1 MPRPAAS
8 CRPKSPPGAVCAR
21 RNEPTETSGPP
32 LTAAATAVAADR
44 NRMVSCWL
52 VNRAAGTRRAART
65 RRLTSMHGLTI
76 RWSLTGGP
84 EGVEDA
90 LRAYV
95 EATSHGR
102 YSGRKDLR
110 FKTWRMRDGEWFE
123 GCYVFETPG
132 ARATFERDFRAAAA
146 GSPSSQIIGSAPVLI
161 EPCEIVA
168 VAEGASGFIESAS
181 FG

>member
-1 MPRPAAS
+1 
-8 CRPKSPPGAVCAR
+8 
-21 RNEPTETSGPP
+21 
-32 LTAAATAVAADR
+32 
-44 NRMVSCWL
+44 
-52 VNRAAGTRRAART
+52 
-65 RRLTSMHGLTI
+65 MHGLTI
-76 RWSLTGGP
+76 RWSLTDGP
-84 EGVEDA
+84 KGVEDA

-95 EATSHGR
+95 EATSHAR

-123 GCYVFETPG
+123 GCYVFETPS
-132 ARATFERDFRAAAA
+132 ARETFEREFRAAVA

-181 FG
+181 FRRDATGRRNRGAL